1 MNIDDIYK
9 VLKEDLGQD
18 PKEIFEDFDEKPLGT
33 ASLAQVHKAKLKV
46 RKSQKKI
53 VISSILPKN
62 LRHFSPNFCPSA
74 IKKD

>member
-9 VLKEDLGQD
+9 VLREDLGQD

-46 RKSQKKI
+46 RKSQKEI
-53 VISSILPKN
+53 VMSSILPDF
-62 LRHFSPNFCPSA
+62 FSQNFCHSL
-74 IKKD
+74 

>member
-46 RKSQKKI
+46 RKSQKEI
-53 VISSILPKN
+53 VMS
-62 LRHFSPNFCPSA
+62 
-74 IKKD
+74 